1 MTGAMFIQIMLIMI
15 ALVAIFVL
23 WVWFGSRRIK
33 RRENAWLTP
42 ELKKAT
48 LVMVEQEWV
57 VDAPYPL
64 VGRFDRVYEFNFPDG
79 KALMPV
85 DFKTRAKD
93 VVYDTDIAEVSLQAW
108 MLRQSGYSTSTHGY
122 IAVKNMTTGNV
133 TPLRF
138 QLKSDVECEAIIQN
152 YLNLI
157 NNRTTPQRTFK
168 QKCTGCTHKTRCK
181 V

>member
-1 MTGAMFIQIMLIMI
+1 MIGAMLFQIMLVLIV
-15 ALVAIFVL
+15 LVAIFVL
-23 WVWFGSRRIK
+23 WVWFGSQRIK
-33 RRENAWLTP
+33 HRENAWLTQ

-48 LVMVEQEWV
+48 LVMVEQDWV
-57 VDAPYPL
+57 IDTPYPL
-64 VGRFDRVYEFNFPDG
+64 VGRFDRVYEFNVSDD
-79 KALMPV
+79 KILMPV
-85 DFKTRAKD
+85 DFKTRGKD

-108 MLRQSGYSTSTHGY
+108 MLRKSGHTTSTHGY
-122 IAVKNMTTGNV
+122 IVVKNITSGKM

-138 QLKSDVECEAIIQN
+138 QLKSDNECEEIIQN

-157 NNRTTPQRTFK
+157 NKRTAARRTFK